1 MIKEHKIMTQLT
13 QFLTEKELP
22 QVISFI
28 SASGVV
34 LLPGGLLPYH
44 AKKASEIKTIDQ
56 AMTQNRYI
64 GIVQP
69 RSTEGD
75 KKILFGTGCLG
86 KITTFTEGAD
96 GSYFLIIHGMS
107 SFSIQEE
114 QKKGKLHV
122 NYLDENLKSEPNT
135 PLDRMKLLNLLKDY
149 LNRNGISINWD
160 DVISASDESL
170 VTSLAMMCPFNA
182 TEKQAILESQSLR
195 ERFHMLTAFMEVSQL
210 RGLENSTHLH

>member
-1 MIKEHKIMTQLT
+1 MSRLT
-13 QFLTEKELP
+13 QFLTDDELP

-44 AKKASEIKTIDQ
+44 AQKASEIKAIDQ
-56 AMTQNRYI
+56 ALNHKRYI

-69 RSTEGD
+69 KSKEGE
-75 KKILFGTGCLG
+75 KQILFRTGCLG

-96 GSYFLIIHGMS
+96 GTYFIIIQGMS
-107 SFSIQEE
+107 SFSIQAEN
-114 QKKGKLHV
+114 KKRKLQV
-122 NYLDENLKSEPNT
+122 NYLDTTLKGEPNT

-149 LNRNGISINWD
+149 LNRNAISVNWD
-160 DVISASDESL
+160 DVITASDESL

-195 ERFHMLTAFMEVSQL
+195 ERYHMLTAFMEISHL
-210 RGLENSTHLH
+210 RKLENSTQLH